1 MTKLYTGL
9 FLFATLMFTGLYT
22 YTVVEQPST
31 VIRIFAS
38 TGLCICLILFVLC
51 IVIIQDQRKVK

>member
-1 MTKLYTGL
+1 MTKLYAGL
-9 FLFATLMFTGLYT
+9 FLFATLMFAGLYT
-22 YTVVEQPST
+22 YTVVEQHST